1 MVGDEIRRTAA
12 TVFGV
17 IADGIVRIAAVKLSF
32 ALLHN
37 ILAVV
42 ISLLTIWHLVVKI
55 RKEQRKDSK

>member
-1 MVGDEIRRTAA
+1 MIGEELKRTAA

-17 IADGIVRIAAVKLSF
+17 IADGAARIITVKLSF

-37 ILAVV
+37 ILALV

-55 RKEQRKDSK
+55 RKEQRKDN